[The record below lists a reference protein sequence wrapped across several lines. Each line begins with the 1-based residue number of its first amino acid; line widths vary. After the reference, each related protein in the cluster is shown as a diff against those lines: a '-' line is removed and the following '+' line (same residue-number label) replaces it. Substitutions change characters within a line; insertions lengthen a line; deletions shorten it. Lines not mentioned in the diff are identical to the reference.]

1 MGEKVKYERQNL
13 PTECHNTKNR
23 DFQLR
28 RSSRNSSRK
37 VPVTIPVFT
46 RKVCVEYFYSRD
58 GKTTDFSVKSDRWLG
73 TRGWKKMLIS
83 LAEWPLDTQ
92 ENLPTPYQSS
102 FRYDSPKN
110 LSLPLYTPLFLM
122 FPGADE
128 KACFIC
134 PQNHNPPPP
143 PFPNLGDKGLGDNG
157 PRSDVA
163 YCSEALGRW
172 MGTSCSALFFCS
184 IFFRPTLVLPE
195 CPSCKEDP

>member
-110 LSLPLYTPLFLM
+110 LSLPLVHPS
-122 FPGADE
+122 
-128 KACFIC
+128 I
-134 PQNHNPPPP
+134 
-143 PFPNLGDKGLGDNG
+143 
-157 PRSDVA
+157 SDVSR
-163 YCSEALGRW
+163 CRRKSMLH
-172 MGTSCSALFFCS
+172 
-184 IFFRPTLVLPE
+184 LPPKSQ
-195 CPSCKEDP
+195 PSPPLPSQISVTKV